1 MSKEYNGW
9 NNYATFRV
17 ANDILNGI
25 TFEDSVTIDD
35 LKEIVRDVVFS
46 NASGHYLLT
55 DYANSFLEKV
65 DWDELVEVY
74 NTDILADKLNL
85 QSKHED

>member
-1 MSKEYNGW
+1 MEMSTQEYNGW

-25 TFEDSVTIDD
+25 TFEDSVTIDG
-35 LKEIVRDVVFS
+35 LKEIVKNTVFRDRDAYF
-46 NASGHYLLT
+46 LLN
-55 DYANSFLEKV
+55 DYANLFLNTV

-74 NTDILADKLNL
+74 NTDILTAKLKL
-85 QSKHED
+85 

>member
-1 MSKEYNGW
+1 MSYNGW

-46 NASGHYLLT
+46 NANGHYLLT
-55 DYANSFLEKV
+55 DYANLFLNTV
-65 DWDELVEVY
+65 DWTELAEEF
-74 NTDILADKLNL
+74 NTDILTEKLNING
-85 QSKHED
+85 E

>member
-1 MSKEYNGW
+1 MSSTNYNGW

-17 ANDILNGI
+17 ANDILNSI

-46 NASGHYLLT
+46 NSSGHYLIT
-55 DYANSFLEKV
+55 DYANLFLNTV
-65 DWDELVEVY
+65 DWAELAVVY
-74 NTDILADKLNL
+74 NTDILL
-85 QSKHED
+85 QN

>member
-9 NNYATFRV
+9 DNYATFRV

-46 NASGHYLLT
+46 NAGGHYLLT
-55 DYANSFLEKV
+55 DYANLFLNTV

-85 QSKHED
+85 QSEHED

>member
-1 MSKEYNGW
+1 MSKYNGW

-46 NASGHYLLT
+46 NANGHYLLT
-55 DYANSFLEKV
+55 DYANLFLNTV
-65 DWDELVEVY
+65 DWAELVEVY
-74 NTDILADKLNL
+74 NTDILTAKLNIN
-85 QSKHED
+85 E